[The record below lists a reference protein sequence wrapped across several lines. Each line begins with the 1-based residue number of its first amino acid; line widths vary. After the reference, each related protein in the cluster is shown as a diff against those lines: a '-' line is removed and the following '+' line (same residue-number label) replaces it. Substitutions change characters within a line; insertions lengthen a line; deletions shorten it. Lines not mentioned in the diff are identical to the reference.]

1 MYRDMN
7 KVGRPCIDECSCGC
21 YDNKAG
27 YLGTSPLEDGN
38 ISSLLLVVFGLNKGT
53 NILLTLSLS

>member
-27 YLGTSPLEDGN
+27 YLGTSPLDLILSKQPN
-38 ISSLLLVVFGLNKGT
+38 IQKSY
-53 NILLTLSLS
+53 